1 MLISENAQE
10 ERQDS
15 FKRIFV
21 LPWIDKKQV
30 IKGSQFVLREFSRY
44 YQM

>member
-21 LPWIDKKQV
+21 LPWIDKK
-30 IKGSQFVLREFSRY
+30 
-44 YQM
+44 